1 MLYAICCNC
10 TIRRPP
16 RTLLRVG
23 YIDVLRF
30 ICHNPQLVQ
39 ARLPFFLLHYT
50 FRWYNE
56 ATQPGYTFAYDL
68 LYWNLNVR
76 SSIRRCS
83 NFIYNYAE
91 ELLITNACTNQI
103 HSSNEVL
110 SMQRFATT
118 YLFTDLEVYILPNV
132 STTGYQKT

>member
-10 TIRRPP
+10 TIRRSP

-68 LYWNLNVR
+68 LYGNLNVR

-91 ELLITNACTNQI
+91 ELLIANAYSQQPICSRI
-103 HSSNEVL
+103 WKSIFCL
-110 SMQRFATT
+110 MFLQRDTRRRNSKMKNNFS
-118 YLFTDLEVYILPNV
+118 I
-132 STTGYQKT
+132 Q